1 VLKGKKMKLGITKEG
16 YAEYVWTTLDGY
28 EITQSQVED
37 IRDIVK
43 DATGKD
49 MPHKDILRM
58 VDLFKSFAT
67 NDFPV

>member
-1 VLKGKKMKLGITKEG
+1 MKLGIDKEG
-16 YAEYVWTTLDGY
+16 YAEYVWTTPDRY

-43 DATGKD
+43 EATGKS
-49 MPHKDILRM
+49 MPLKDILRM
-58 VDLFKSFAT
+58 VDIFKSFAN

>member
-1 VLKGKKMKLGITKEG
+1 MNMGINKEG
-16 YAEYVWTTLDGY
+16 YAEYVWVTPDRY

-43 DATGKD
+43 EATGQT
-49 MPHKDILRM
+49 MLLKDILRM
-58 VDLFKSFAT
+58 VDIFKSFAN

>member
-1 VLKGKKMKLGITKEG
+1 MSIGIDKEG
-16 YAEYVWTTLDGY
+16 YADYVWTTPDRY

-43 DATGKD
+43 EATGKT
-49 MPHKDILRM
+49 MPLKDILRM
-58 VDLFKSFAT
+58 VDIFKSFAN